1 MNKLAIAVLL
11 AVTGAVSVPSFAGRD
26 AAQISQQEKAN
37 AMTDQQAKEKAR
49 VGKAAMR
56 IVLPHDHGP
65 HAQTTP
71 WANKP
76 LLLRAEAMEKGGA
89 ATGDSPNRVLRWL
102 LI

>member
-37 AMTDQQAKEKAR
+37 AMAEQQAKEKAR

-56 IVLPHDHGP
+56 MVLPLDHGP

-71 WANKP
+71 WANKQ
-76 LLLRAEAMEKGGA
+76 LLLRAEAKEKSGA
-89 ATGDSPNRVLRWL
+89 ATGVSPK
-102 LI
+102 